1 MRRRSRTR
9 RQGASEL
16 HGAQDAEARRG
27 YRAGRRCGRRAGARA
42 VPSRSRPRAEPGRCH
57 RALSPGGDPQKQA
70 SNGTAMI
77 ASLSGALMVRDAG
90 RIVIET
96 GGVGYEVLIPLSTYY
111 RLPQLGERVALEIR
125 QVVRE
130 DALMLYGFSSATE
143 KRAFDLLMSVQ
154 HVGPK
159 LALAILSVLAPEEL
173 VAAIGKGDVE
183 RIDAVPG
190 VGPKVAERV
199 VRELRDK
206 VADLKMAAPSTSTSN
221 GHLRPVPDA
230 SARPAGPA
238 DEAVSA
244 LVNLGMKPI
253 EAKRTV
259 DAVIAAD
266 GSAAENSEVIIRKS
280 LAVLLVE
287 K

>member
-1 MRRRSRTR
+1 
-9 RQGASEL
+9 
-16 HGAQDAEARRG
+16 
-27 YRAGRRCGRRAGARA
+27 
-42 VPSRSRPRAEPGRCH
+42 
-57 RALSPGGDPQKQA
+57 
-70 SNGTAMI
+70 MI
-77 ASLSGALMVRDAG
+77 ATLTGALAVRDAG
-90 RIVIET
+90 RIVVET

-111 RLPQLGERVALEIR
+111 RLPQLGDRVALEIR

-130 DALMLYGFSSATE
+130 DALTLYGFSSATE

-173 VAAIGKGDVE
+173 VTAIGKGDVD

-206 VADLKMAAPSTSTSN
+206 VADLKMVAPSSTAPDGYIRPAPDGN
-221 GHLRPVPDA
+221 G
-230 SARPAGPA
+230 RPAGPA

-244 LVNLGMKPI
+244 LVNLGMKPV
-253 EAKRTV
+253 EARRTV
-259 DAVIAAD
+259 DAVVAAD
-266 GSAAENSEVIIRKS
+266 AGAAENPEVIIRKS
-280 LAVLLVE
+280 LAVLLGE

>member
-1 MRRRSRTR
+1 
-9 RQGASEL
+9 
-16 HGAQDAEARRG
+16 
-27 YRAGRRCGRRAGARA
+27 
-42 VPSRSRPRAEPGRCH
+42 
-57 RALSPGGDPQKQA
+57 
-70 SNGTAMI
+70 MI
-77 ASLSGALMVRDAG
+77 ASLTGTLTVRDAN
-90 RIVIET
+90 RIIVET

-111 RLPQLGERVALEIR
+111 RLSSAGERVALEIR

-130 DALMLYGFSSATE
+130 DSITLYGFSSATE

-173 VAAIGKGDVE
+173 VAAILKGDVE

-206 VADLKMAAPSTSTSN
+206 AGDLKLALPS
-221 GHLRPVPDA
+221 VA
-230 SARPAGPA
+230 SANGGAVLPKSSVPAGPL
-238 DEAVSA
+238 DEAISA
-244 LVNLGMKPI
+244 LVNLGMKPV
-253 EAKRTV
+253 EAKRVV
-259 DAVIAAD
+259 DSVIAED
-266 GSAAENSEVIIRKS
+266 GAAANNSELMIRKS
-280 LAVLLVE
+280 LAVLLGE

>member
-1 MRRRSRTR
+1 
-9 RQGASEL
+9 
-16 HGAQDAEARRG
+16 
-27 YRAGRRCGRRAGARA
+27 
-42 VPSRSRPRAEPGRCH
+42 
-57 RALSPGGDPQKQA
+57 
-70 SNGTAMI
+70 MI
-77 ASLSGALMVRDAG
+77 ATLSGALAVRDAG
-90 RIVIET
+90 RIVVET

-111 RLPQLGERVALEIR
+111 RLPQLGERVALMIR

-130 DALMLYGFSSATE
+130 DALLLYGFSSATE

-173 VAAIGKGDVE
+173 VAAIGKGDIE

-206 VADLKMAAPSTSTSN
+206 VADLKMEAPSTSASN
-221 GHLRPVPDA
+221 GHLRPVPEA
-230 SARPAGPA
+230 NARPAGPA
-238 DEAVSA
+238 DEAISA

-266 GSAAENSEVIIRKS
+266 TSGTQNPETIIRKS
-280 LAVLLVE
+280 LAVLLGE

>member
-1 MRRRSRTR
+1 
-9 RQGASEL
+9 
-16 HGAQDAEARRG
+16 
-27 YRAGRRCGRRAGARA
+27 
-42 VPSRSRPRAEPGRCH
+42 
-57 RALSPGGDPQKQA
+57 
-70 SNGTAMI
+70 MI
-77 ASLSGALMVRDAG
+77 ASLTGALAVRDAG
-90 RIVIET
+90 RIVVET

-111 RLPQLGERVALEIR
+111 RLPQLGDRVSLEIR

-130 DALMLYGFSSATE
+130 DSLTLYGFSSATE

-159 LALAILSVLAPEEL
+159 LALAILSVLAPQEL
-173 VAAIGKGDVE
+173 VAAIGKGDIE

-206 VADLKMAAPSTSTSN
+206 IADLRMTAPSSGAPNGPVRAAPDGN
-221 GHLRPVPDA
+221 G
-230 SARPAGPA
+230 RPAGPA
-238 DEAVSA
+238 DEAISA
-244 LVNLGMKPI
+244 LVNLGMKPV

-266 GSAAENSEVIIRKS
+266 AGAAENPEVIIRKS
-280 LAVLLVE
+280 LAVLLGE

>member
-1 MRRRSRTR
+1 
-9 RQGASEL
+9 
-16 HGAQDAEARRG
+16 
-27 YRAGRRCGRRAGARA
+27 
-42 VPSRSRPRAEPGRCH
+42 
-57 RALSPGGDPQKQA
+57 
-70 SNGTAMI
+70 MI
-77 ASLSGALMVRDAG
+77 ATLSGALAVRDAG
-90 RIVIET
+90 RIVVET

-111 RLPQLGERVALEIR
+111 RLPPLGERVALEIR

-130 DALMLYGFSSATE
+130 DALMLYGFSSVTE
-143 KRAFDLLMSVQ
+143 KRTFDLLMSVQ

-173 VAAIGKGDVE
+173 VAAIGKGDVD

-206 VADLKMAAPSTSTSN
+206 VADLKMAAPSTSASN
-221 GHLRPVPDA
+221 GNLRPMHDGNG
-230 SARPAGPA
+230 RPAGPA

-244 LVNLGMKPI
+244 LINLGMKPI

-266 GSAAENSEVIIRKS
+266 ASAAENSEIIIRKS

>member
-1 MRRRSRTR
+1 
-9 RQGASEL
+9 
-16 HGAQDAEARRG
+16 
-27 YRAGRRCGRRAGARA
+27 
-42 VPSRSRPRAEPGRCH
+42 
-57 RALSPGGDPQKQA
+57 
-70 SNGTAMI
+70 MI
-77 ASLSGALMVRDAG
+77 ASLTGALAVRDAG
-90 RIVIET
+90 RIVVET

-111 RLPQLGERVALEIR
+111 RLPQLGDRVALEIR

-130 DALMLYGFSSATE
+130 DALTLYGFSSATE

-173 VAAIGKGDVE
+173 AAAIGRGDVD

-206 VADLKMAAPSTSTSN
+206 IADLKMAASSTAAPN
-221 GHLRPVPDA
+221 GYFRAAPDG

-244 LVNLGMKPI
+244 LVNLGMKPV

-259 DAVIAAD
+259 EAVVAAD
-266 GSAAENSEVIIRKS
+266 AGAAENLEVLIRKS
-280 LAVLLVE
+280 LAVLFGE

>member
-1 MRRRSRTR
+1 
-9 RQGASEL
+9 
-16 HGAQDAEARRG
+16 
-27 YRAGRRCGRRAGARA
+27 
-42 VPSRSRPRAEPGRCH
+42 V
-57 RALSPGGDPQKQA
+57 
-70 SNGTAMI
+70 I
-77 ASLSGALMVRDAG
+77 ASLTGALVVRDAG
-90 RIVIET
+90 RIVVET
-96 GGVGYEVLIPLSTYY
+96 GGVGYEVLIPLSTFY
-111 RLPQLGERVALEIR
+111 RLPQLGDRVALEIR

-130 DALMLYGFSSATE
+130 DALTLYGFSSATE

-206 VADLKMAAPSTSTSN
+206 VADLRLAAPSTGAPN
-221 GHLRPVPDA
+221 GHQRPAPD
-230 SARPAGPA
+230 RNGQPAGPA

-244 LVNLGMKPI
+244 LVNLGMKPV

-266 GSAAENSEVIIRKS
+266 AGAAQNPEIIIRKS
-280 LAVLLVE
+280 LAVLLGE

>member
-1 MRRRSRTR
+1 
-9 RQGASEL
+9 
-16 HGAQDAEARRG
+16 
-27 YRAGRRCGRRAGARA
+27 
-42 VPSRSRPRAEPGRCH
+42 
-57 RALSPGGDPQKQA
+57 
-70 SNGTAMI
+70 MI
-77 ASLSGALMVRDAG
+77 ATLSGALAVRDAG
-90 RIVIET
+90 RIVVET

-111 RLPQLGERVALEIR
+111 RLPQLGANVALEIR

-173 VAAIGKGDVE
+173 VAAIGKGDIE

-206 VADLKMAAPSTSTSN
+206 VADLKMAAPSTGASN
-221 GHLRPVPDA
+221 GHLCPVPDRN
-230 SARPAGPA
+230 SAPAGPA

-266 GSAAENSEVIIRKS
+266 TNAAQNPEIIIRRS
-280 LAVLLVE
+280 LAVLLGE

>member
-1 MRRRSRTR
+1 
-9 RQGASEL
+9 
-16 HGAQDAEARRG
+16 
-27 YRAGRRCGRRAGARA
+27 
-42 VPSRSRPRAEPGRCH
+42 
-57 RALSPGGDPQKQA
+57 
-70 SNGTAMI
+70 MI
-77 ASLSGALMVRDAG
+77 ASLTGSLAVRDAG
-90 RIVIET
+90 RIVVET

-111 RLPQLGERVALEIR
+111 RLPQLGDRVALEIR

-130 DALMLYGFSSATE
+130 DALTLYGFSSAIE

-173 VAAIGKGDVE
+173 VAAIGKGDVD

-206 VADLKMAAPSTSTSN
+206 VADLKMAAPSTT
-221 GHLRPVPDA
+221 GPGGYLRPAPDGNG
-230 SARPAGPA
+230 RPAGPA

-244 LVNLGMKPI
+244 LVNLGMKPV

-259 DAVIAAD
+259 DAVVAAD
-266 GSAAENSEVIIRKS
+266 AGAAENPEVIIRKS
-280 LAVLLVE
+280 LAVLLGE

>member
-1 MRRRSRTR
+1 
-9 RQGASEL
+9 
-16 HGAQDAEARRG
+16 
-27 YRAGRRCGRRAGARA
+27 
-42 VPSRSRPRAEPGRCH
+42 
-57 RALSPGGDPQKQA
+57 
-70 SNGTAMI
+70 MI
-77 ASLSGALMVRDAG
+77 ASLSGAIVVRDAG
-90 RIVIET
+90 RIVVET

-130 DALMLYGFSSATE
+130 DALTLYGFSSATE

-173 VAAIGKGDVE
+173 VAAIGRGDIE

-206 VADLKMAAPSTSTSN
+206 VADLKLAAPSTSASN
-221 GHLRPVPDA
+221 GNLRP
-230 SARPAGPA
+230 
-238 DEAVSA
+238 
-244 LVNLGMKPI
+244 I
-253 EAKRTV
+253 
-259 DAVIAAD
+259 
-266 GSAAENSEVIIRKS
+266 
-280 LAVLLVE
+280 
-287 K
+287 

>member
-1 MRRRSRTR
+1 
-9 RQGASEL
+9 
-16 HGAQDAEARRG
+16 
-27 YRAGRRCGRRAGARA
+27 
-42 VPSRSRPRAEPGRCH
+42 
-57 RALSPGGDPQKQA
+57 
-70 SNGTAMI
+70 MI
-77 ASLSGALMVRDAG
+77 ATLSGALAVRDAG
-90 RIVIET
+90 RIVVET

-111 RLPQLGERVALEIR
+111 RLPQLGERVAVEIR

-130 DALMLYGFSSATE
+130 DALMLYGFSSTTE

-173 VAAIGKGDVE
+173 VAAIGRGDIE

-206 VADLKMAAPSTSTSN
+206 VADLKMAAPSTSASN
-221 GHLRPVPDA
+221 GNLHPSPDGNG
-230 SARPAGPA
+230 RPAGPA
-238 DEAVSA
+238 DEAISA
-244 LVNLGMKPI
+244 LVNLGMKPV

-266 GSAAENSEVIIRKS
+266 AGAPQNPEIIIRKS
-280 LAVLLVE
+280 LAVLLGE

>member
-1 MRRRSRTR
+1 
-9 RQGASEL
+9 
-16 HGAQDAEARRG
+16 
-27 YRAGRRCGRRAGARA
+27 
-42 VPSRSRPRAEPGRCH
+42 
-57 RALSPGGDPQKQA
+57 
-70 SNGTAMI
+70 MI
-77 ASLSGALMVRDAG
+77 ATLTGALAVRDAG
-90 RIVIET
+90 RIVVET

-111 RLPQLGERVALEIR
+111 RLPQLGDRVALEIR

-130 DALMLYGFSSATE
+130 DALTLYGFSSATE
-143 KRAFDLLMSVQ
+143 KRSFDLLMSVQ

-159 LALAILSVLAPEEL
+159 LALAILSVLAPDEL
-173 VAAIGKGDVE
+173 VAAIGKGDVD

-206 VADLKMAAPSTSTSN
+206 VADLKMAAPSTTAPGGYVRPAPDGN
-221 GHLRPVPDA
+221 G
-230 SARPAGPA
+230 RPAGPA

-244 LVNLGMKPI
+244 LVNLGMKPV

-259 DAVIAAD
+259 DAVVAAD
-266 GSAAENSEVIIRKS
+266 AGAAENPEVIIRKS
-280 LAVLLVE
+280 LAVLLGE

>member
-1 MRRRSRTR
+1 
-9 RQGASEL
+9 
-16 HGAQDAEARRG
+16 
-27 YRAGRRCGRRAGARA
+27 
-42 VPSRSRPRAEPGRCH
+42 
-57 RALSPGGDPQKQA
+57 
-70 SNGTAMI
+70 MI
-77 ASLSGALMVRDAG
+77 ASLTGALAVRDAG
-90 RIVIET
+90 RIVVET
-96 GGVGYEVLIPLSTYY
+96 GGVGYEVLIPLSTFY
-111 RLPQLGERVALEIR
+111 RLPQLGDRVALEIR

-130 DALMLYGFSSATE
+130 DALTLYGFSSATE

-173 VAAIGKGDVE
+173 VAAIGKGDVD

-206 VADLKMAAPSTSTSN
+206 VADLKMAAPSTTASDGYIRPAPDGN
-221 GHLRPVPDA
+221 GI
-230 SARPAGPA
+230 PAGPA

-244 LVNLGMKPI
+244 LVNLGLKPV
-253 EAKRTV
+253 EARRTV
-259 DAVIAAD
+259 DVVVAAD
-266 GSAAENSEVIIRKS
+266 AGAAESPEVIIRKS
-280 LAVLLVE
+280 LAVLLGE

>member
-1 MRRRSRTR
+1 
-9 RQGASEL
+9 
-16 HGAQDAEARRG
+16 
-27 YRAGRRCGRRAGARA
+27 
-42 VPSRSRPRAEPGRCH
+42 
-57 RALSPGGDPQKQA
+57 
-70 SNGTAMI
+70 MI
-77 ASLSGALMVRDAG
+77 ASLSGALIVREAG
-90 RIVIET
+90 RIVVET

-111 RLPQLGERVALEIR
+111 RLPQLGERVAVEIR

-159 LALAILSVLAPEEL
+159 LALAILSVLAPDEL
-173 VAAIGKGDVE
+173 VAAIGRGDIE

-206 VADLKMAAPSTSTSN
+206 VADLKMAAPSTSASN
-221 GHLRPVPDA
+221 GNLHPSPDGNG
-230 SARPAGPA
+230 RPAGPA
-238 DEAVSA
+238 DEAISA
-244 LVNLGMKPI
+244 LVNLGMKPV

-266 GSAAENSEVIIRKS
+266 AGAPQNPEIIIRKS
-280 LAVLLVE
+280 LAVLLGE

>member
-1 MRRRSRTR
+1 
-9 RQGASEL
+9 
-16 HGAQDAEARRG
+16 
-27 YRAGRRCGRRAGARA
+27 
-42 VPSRSRPRAEPGRCH
+42 
-57 RALSPGGDPQKQA
+57 
-70 SNGTAMI
+70 MI

-111 RLPQLGERVALEIR
+111 RLPQLGDRVALEIR

-173 VAAIGKGDVE
+173 VAAIGKGDVD

-206 VADLKMAAPSTSTSN
+206 VADLKMATPSTGASN
-221 GHLRPVPDA
+221 GNLRPMPDGNG
-230 SARPAGPA
+230 RPAGPA

-244 LVNLGMKPI
+244 LINLGMKPI

-266 GSAAENSEVIIRKS
+266 ASAAENSEIIIRKS

>member
-1 MRRRSRTR
+1 
-9 RQGASEL
+9 
-16 HGAQDAEARRG
+16 
-27 YRAGRRCGRRAGARA
+27 
-42 VPSRSRPRAEPGRCH
+42 
-57 RALSPGGDPQKQA
+57 
-70 SNGTAMI
+70 MI
-77 ASLSGALMVRDAG
+77 ASLTGTLTVRDAN
-90 RIVIET
+90 RIIVET

-111 RLPQLGERVALEIR
+111 RLASTGERVALEIR

-130 DALMLYGFSSATE
+130 DSITLYGFSSATE

-173 VAAIGKGDVE
+173 VAAILKGDVE

-206 VADLKMAAPSTSTSN
+206 AGDLKLAAPS
-221 GHLRPVPDA
+221 VA
-230 SARPAGPA
+230 SANGGAAVPKSSVPVGPL
-238 DEAVSA
+238 DEAISA
-244 LVNLGMKPI
+244 LVNLGMKPV
-253 EAKRTV
+253 EAKRVV
-259 DAVIAAD
+259 DSVIAED
-266 GSAAENSEVIIRKS
+266 SAAANNSELMIRKS
-280 LAVLLVE
+280 LAVLLGE

>member
-1 MRRRSRTR
+1 
-9 RQGASEL
+9 
-16 HGAQDAEARRG
+16 
-27 YRAGRRCGRRAGARA
+27 
-42 VPSRSRPRAEPGRCH
+42 
-57 RALSPGGDPQKQA
+57 
-70 SNGTAMI
+70 MI
-77 ASLSGALMVRDAG
+77 ATLSGALAVRDAG

-111 RLPQLGERVALEIR
+111 RLPQIGERVALMIR

-130 DALMLYGFSSATE
+130 DALLLYGFSSATE

-173 VAAIGKGDVE
+173 VTAIGSGDIE

-206 VADLKMAAPSTSTSN
+206 VADLKMSAPSTSASN
-221 GHLRPVPDA
+221 GNIR
-230 SARPAGPA
+230 SAPEGNGRPAGPA
-238 DEAVSA
+238 DEAISA

-266 GSAAENSEVIIRKS
+266 TGGAQNPETIIRKS
-280 LAVLLVE
+280 LAVLLGE